1 MTRPQREIS
10 WLAKQRM
17 HTHGASMR
25 VHAYRRE
32 QTLVIEKFACLGL
45 PVCLQSRHHP
55 LCLLPDF
62 EWCTFLFLPD
72 CPLGFTLLDNMHERF
87 SKGTLS
93 KLVQCWFARGSA
105 LLEEPDSMTGHL
117 LTQLSLVLTEFEVIL
132 LLITDRI
139 LEGVGED

>member
-1 MTRPQREIS
+1 
-10 WLAKQRM
+10 
-17 HTHGASMR
+17 
-25 VHAYRRE
+25 
-32 QTLVIEKFACLGL
+32 
-45 PVCLQSRHHP
+45 
-55 LCLLPDF
+55 
-62 EWCTFLFLPD
+62 
-72 CPLGFTLLDNMHERF
+72 MHERF